1 MSKKEKKRFRRIL
14 ISAVLTAAALLVP
27 DVPGWLG
34 YVSVALYLAAY
45 VVSGSGVL
53 INAVRGI
60 GSGSVFDENFLMS
73 VATLGAIA
81 LGDLTEAVSVM
92 LFYQIGELFQSLAV
106 SRSRKNITALMDIRP
121 DTAMIETE
129 SGMQE
134 VDPESI
140 PEGSEIIVRTGD
152 RIPIDGVVTEG
163 SGELNTAALTG
174 ESKPRY
180 VVPGDEVISGCVN
193 NGTMLRIRTTK
204 SFGESTV
211 SKILELVENSSFKKA
226 KAEAFISRFA
236 KYYTPAVCIAALIL
250 AVIPPLFTG
259 SWSVW
264 IHRALTFLV
273 ISCPCALLLSIPLAF
288 FGSIGGA
295 SRSGIL
301 IKGGTDVESLAS
313 IRTAVMDKTGTLT
326 EGSFRVSGVSP
337 ADGIAADHLVNAA
350 AAAETYS
357 THPIANALREYAGTT
372 ADPSLITE
380 ASDIAGQGVRA
391 VCGGSTIL
399 AGNSKLM
406 KAENIAFV
414 TESFSGTT
422 VYVAEN
428 GQFLGSIRISDSLKP
443 TAAETVG
450 RLASSGVRCVMLTGD
465 SENSAA
471 STAAELGISE
481 YRAGLLPADKV
492 SFVESLISELNGKG
506 TVAFVGD
513 GINDA
518 PVLMRADVGIAMGA
532 LGSDAAIEAADI
544 VLMDDDPSKIC
555 TAMEISR
562 RCMRVV
568 KENIVFALGI
578 KALCLILGA
587 LGIAGMWPA
596 IFADVG
602 VMVISVINSARL
614 LKKI

>member
-45 VVSGSGVL
+45 VVSGSDVL

-152 RIPIDGVVTEG
+152 KIPIDGVVTEG

-313 IRTAVMDKTGTLT
+313 IRTAVMDKTGTLDRK
-326 EGSFRVSGVSP
+326 S
-337 ADGIAADHLVNAA
+337 
-350 AAAETYS
+350 
-357 THPIANALREYAGTT
+357 
-372 ADPSLITE
+372 
-380 ASDIAGQGVRA
+380 
-391 VCGGSTIL
+391 
-399 AGNSKLM
+399 
-406 KAENIAFV
+406 
-414 TESFSGTT
+414 
-422 VYVAEN
+422 
-428 GQFLGSIRISDSLKP
+428 
-443 TAAETVG
+443 
-450 RLASSGVRCVMLTGD
+450 
-465 SENSAA
+465 
-471 STAAELGISE
+471 
-481 YRAGLLPADKV
+481 
-492 SFVESLISELNGKG
+492 
-506 TVAFVGD
+506 
-513 GINDA
+513 
-518 PVLMRADVGIAMGA
+518 
-532 LGSDAAIEAADI
+532 
-544 VLMDDDPSKIC
+544 
-555 TAMEISR
+555 
-562 RCMRVV
+562 VV
-568 KENIVFALGI
+568 
-578 KALCLILGA
+578 
-587 LGIAGMWPA
+587 
-596 IFADVG
+596 
-602 VMVISVINSARL
+602 
-614 LKKI
+614 